1 MEIATDAPGDKVYD
15 LKLKNY
21 FWGKSGVVSEP
32 IARHSQNSFMIL
44 AQFPCGAPKLTKK
57 HQVPCK

>member
-21 FWGKSGVVSEP
+21 FGGKSGVVSEP
-32 IARHSQNSFMIL
+32 IVRRSLKSLAIL
-44 AQFPCGAPKLTKK
+44 AQFPCAVPRLTKK
-57 HQVPCK
+57 DQVP